1 MKTKAQELGITDF
14 PYKEYDKN
22 VNLTYYE
29 KNNGNW
35 WKYGYDERGYR
46 SHYENCLGVWRNV
59 KYDNKG
65 DVIYTEY
72 SVNYKEYVII

>member
-22 VNLTYYE
+22 VNLTYHETSYNYWEKYE
-29 KNNGNW
+29 YDKDGNNTLIEWHGGGW
-35 WKYGYDERGYR
+35 SRW
-46 SHYENCLGVWRNV
+46 

-65 DVIYTEY
+65 NPDYFEESTG
-72 SVNYKEYVII
+72 YKEYFII